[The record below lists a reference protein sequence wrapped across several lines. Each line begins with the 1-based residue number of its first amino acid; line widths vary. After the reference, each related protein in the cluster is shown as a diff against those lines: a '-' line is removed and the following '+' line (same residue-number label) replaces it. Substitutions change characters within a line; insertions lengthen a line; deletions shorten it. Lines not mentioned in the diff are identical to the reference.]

1 MLVRG
6 ALAALDHN
14 TNCGRGQAE
23 TKDGRTRLDLV
34 KNRVGNK
41 WFIRKVLV
49 QKDHTWR
56 EDIAYLVIKVGIHNK
71 LQFVQPKYHF
81 QSLDTGRMPPIELP
95 VGSEEFIVRKAIPR
109 PIKEDAVKKHQSRLV
124 QL

>member
-6 ALAALDHN
+6 ALAGIDHN
-14 TNCGRGQAE
+14 SNCGRGQAE

-49 QKDHTWR
+49 KKDHTWR
-56 EDIAYLVIKVGIHNK
+56 EDIAYLVIKVRTRFHYI
-71 LQFVQPKYHF
+71 VKYLF
-81 QSLDTGRMPPIELP
+81 SQNINFRVWIQ
-95 VGSEEFIVRKAIPR
+95 EEFL
-109 PIKEDAVKKHQSRLV
+109 Q
-124 QL
+124 

>member
-14 TNCGRGQAE
+14 SNCGRGQAE

-71 LQFVQPKYHF
+71 LQFV
-81 QSLDTGRMPPIELP
+81 
-95 VGSEEFIVRKAIPR
+95 
-109 PIKEDAVKKHQSRLV
+109 
-124 QL
+124 